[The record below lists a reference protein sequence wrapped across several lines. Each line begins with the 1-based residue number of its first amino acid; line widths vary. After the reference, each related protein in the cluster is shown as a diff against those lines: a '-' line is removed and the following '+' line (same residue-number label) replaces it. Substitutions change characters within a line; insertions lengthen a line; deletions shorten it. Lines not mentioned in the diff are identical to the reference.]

1 MVLAGVRSVTI
12 HDPDAVEI
20 KHLSSQVV
28 TMETIVPHG
37 HLYSSDCVN
46 YCVKTMANMQSASC
60 VSKDS
65 FLSLALAILI
75 FLPVISSSSV
85 FLHGGRRW

>member
-1 MVLAGVRSVTI
+1 MTI